1 MERSLLP
8 CPYISQDLLFSLQD
22 YVLSPVKLL
31 KKKNI
36 YIYIYIYMYV
46 CFLCVCELCLERPH
60 GLLLRRVPCR
70 VECSFAAV
78 LKSVFSLRG
87 SSLSFCSEL

>member
-31 KKKNI
+31 KKKKKYI
-36 YIYIYIYMYV
+36 YIYIYICMYV
-46 CFLCVCELCLERPH
+46 FYVFVSCV
-60 GLLLRRVPCR
+60 
-70 VECSFAAV
+70 
-78 LKSVFSLRG
+78 
-87 SSLSFCSEL
+87 